1 MDTIGIILTIGVILA
16 GAICLYLLIRG
27 PKI

>member
-1 MDTIGIILTIGVILA
+1 MDATAIVLVVGVILA

>member
-1 MDTIGIILTIGVILA
+1 MDTTGIILVIGVILA